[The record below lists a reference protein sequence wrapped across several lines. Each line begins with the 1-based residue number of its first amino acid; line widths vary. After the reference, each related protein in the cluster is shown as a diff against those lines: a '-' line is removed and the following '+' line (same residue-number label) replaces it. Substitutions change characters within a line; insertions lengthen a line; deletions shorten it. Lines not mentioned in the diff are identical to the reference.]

1 MKTPLVLCV
10 DDDHSIRNLYQ
21 SGLPRL
27 GHEVIAVSNGNSALE
42 VFEAKGRHIS
52 AAILDYH
59 MPGMNGFE
67 LAVRLKSSAPQLP
80 ILMVSGLLPDLE
92 DMIPF
97 VDAAIDKGTTL
108 RRIAD
113 CLQELLAGRRETET
127 AVSV

>member
-10 DDDHSIRNLYQ
+10 DDDHSIRDLYQ

-27 GHEVIAVSNGNSALE
+27 GHEVIAVSNGTTALE
-42 VFEAKGRHIS
+42 VFQAKGRDIS
-52 AAILDYH
+52 AAILEYH

-97 VDAAIDKGTTL
+97 VDAAIDKGVPL
-108 RRIAD
+108 SCIAD
-113 CLQELLAGRRETET
+113 CLEGLIGERGETKA
-127 AVSV
+127 AVSM